1 MTKKKLLIVVGESGS
16 GKTRFAKRY
25 AKDYQATYLDFDLLF
40 DYRDTQNGC
49 AKFVDK
55 LISLIKTSN
64 HTSFVLDGYIFY
76 NMPSAG
82 FNIFPQVPLT
92 IAYLEDKLDAKIN
105 LCLCF
110 AAPHILHRRQL
121 DKVQR
126 DPLHQNPKKTKAIL
140 QEEVEAKFFG
150 VVVLD
155 DNPILVDTTNDAF
168 PAINHITFP
177 QRWQELLLL
186 SDLED
191 MNHDQFYQDINLP
204 SGVLLHGYSESAKTW
219 DRLSSMIEFKGKSV
233 LDMGCFHGFF
243 SFKTEEAGAKT
254 VTGIDNDI
262 QPLNVASRIGWLK
275 NARAVFSKGD
285 MDNLAIK
292 QIYDIV
298 LVLNMLHYSKNIDQA
313 LQNIF
318 RIGNLIV
325 FEIPMEQEKI
335 ISQHA
340 YKYGFKLSIKADSYR
355 LGRGILIFKNSHS
368 TTTLTA
374 PPEQYKFSI
383 PKYRFHRFIQWV
395 KGFPITYPIRCLV
408 RIYRQYRRKKT
419 Y

>member
-1 MTKKKLLIVVGESGS
+1 MTRNKLLIVVGESGS

-25 AKDYQATYLDFDLLF
+25 TKDCQATYLDFDLLF

-49 AKFVDK
+49 AKFVNK
-55 LISLIKTSN
+55 LTSLIKTSN
-64 HTSFVLDGYIFY
+64 NTSFVLDGYIFY

-82 FNIFPQVPLT
+82 FNSFPQAPLT
-92 IAYLEDKLDAKIN
+92 IAYLEDKLDAKIK

-110 AAPHILHRRQL
+110 AAPHVLHHRQL
-121 DKVQR
+121 DKAQR
-126 DPLHQNPKKTKAIL
+126 DPLYQKPQKTKAIL

-150 VVVLD
+150 VIVLD
-155 DNPILVDTTNDAF
+155 DNPILIDTTNDIF
-168 PAINHITFP
+168 PAINRVTFP

-219 DRLSSMIEFKGKSV
+219 DRLSSIIEFKDKNI
-233 LDMGCFHGFF
+233 LDIGCFHGFF

-262 QPLNVASRIGWLK
+262 RPLNVASHIGWLK
-275 NARAVFSKGD
+275 NARAVFFKGD
-285 MDNLAIK
+285 MDNLTIK
-292 QIYDIV
+292 QTYDIV
-298 LVLNMLHYSKNIDQA
+298 LVLNMLHYSKNIDRA

-318 RIGNLIV
+318 HAGNLIV

-340 YKYGFKLSIKADSYR
+340 YKYGFKLSTKADSYR

-368 TTTLTA
+368 ITALTA
-374 PPEQYKFSI
+374 PPEQYEFSMS
-383 PKYRFHRFIQWV
+383 KYRFHRFIQWV
-395 KGFPITYPIRCLV
+395 KCFPITYPIRYLV
-408 RIYRQYRRKKT
+408 RIYRQHHRKKI
-419 Y
+419 

>member
-49 AKFVDK
+49 AKFVEK
-55 LISLIKTSN
+55 LTSLIKTSN
-64 HTSFVLDGYIFY
+64 DTSFVLDGYIF
-76 NMPSAG
+76 MPSAG
-82 FNIFPQVPLT
+82 FNIFPQASPT
-92 IAYLEDKLDAKIN
+92 IAHLEDKLDTKIK

-121 DKVQR
+121 DKVR
-126 DPLHQNPKKTKAIL
+126 CDPLHQNSKKTKAIL
-140 QEEVEAKFFG
+140 KEEVEAIFFG
-150 VVVLD
+150 VIILD
-155 DNPILVDTTNDAF
+155 DDPMLVDTTNDAF
-168 PAINHITFP
+168 PAINHTTFP

-219 DRLSSMIEFKGKSV
+219 DRLSSMIEFKDKSV
-233 LDMGCFHGFF
+233 LDIGCFHGFF
-243 SFKTEEAGAKT
+243 SFKAEEAGAKT

-262 QPLNVASRIGWLK
+262 QPLDIASRIGWLK
-275 NARAVFSKGD
+275 NARAIFFKGN

-292 QIYDIV
+292 QTYDIV
-298 LVLNMLHYSKNIDQA
+298 LVLNMLHYSKNIDRA

-340 YKYGFKLSIKADSYR
+340 YKYGFKLSTKADSYR

-383 PKYRFHRFIQWV
+383 SKYRFHRFIQWI
-395 KGFPITYPIRCLV
+395 KRSSITYPIRYLIK
-408 RIYRQYRRKKT
+408 IYRQYRRKKA
-419 Y
+419 